1 MFYIAFGLLKL
12 QQKYVFI
19 EINFC
24 DCCLQHSGLLL
35 HGKASWEETTLQHFL
50 QSLFSIATTS
60 MYVCIPAQWSQILH
74 ETTKKVLFV

>member
-50 QSLFSIATTS
+50 QSLFSMATTS
-60 MYVCIPAQWSQILH
+60 MYVHQHNGPKSYMKPPHC
-74 ETTKKVLFV
+74 TVLFV

>member
-1 MFYIAFGLLKL
+1 MF
-12 QQKYVFI
+12 FI

-50 QSLFSIATTS
+50 PSLSYVRITS
-60 MYVCIPAQWSQILH
+60 LYVVDHCNPLPALH
-74 ETTKKVLFV
+74 TALENLFTCKFLSWM